1 MADIEHPVYVIIGRT
16 MIIISRKLALTKSTP
31 GNNLE
36 NLFVALGLSNVLFM
50 IGIGANDYHCAIINT
65 ANC

>member
-1 MADIEHPVYVIIGRT
+1 MTSFPVL
-16 MIIISRKLALTKSTP
+16 KLALTKSTP

-50 IGIGANDYHCAIINT
+50 IGIGANDYETVCYILGITITSKHT
-65 ANC
+65 